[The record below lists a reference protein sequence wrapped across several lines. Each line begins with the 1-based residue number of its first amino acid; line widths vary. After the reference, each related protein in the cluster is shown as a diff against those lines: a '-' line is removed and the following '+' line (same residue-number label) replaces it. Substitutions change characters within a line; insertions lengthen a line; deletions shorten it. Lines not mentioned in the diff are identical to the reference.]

1 MGIEVLTAD
10 AQGSENLQRWAA
22 MGLPVPPSWRVG
34 REVVQDNSPESL
46 AQQLRALPRM
56 FSEDRYW
63 VLQQGPMNPD
73 SRRESLLNLDSDESL
88 AAALRSIFQREQGP
102 DHVVI
107 QALPRQQAAGVLF
120 TRHPLRQDL
129 PHMVVE
135 NIY

>member
-73 SRRESLLNLDSDESL
+73 SRILMSPWR
-88 AAALRSIFQREQGP
+88 LRC
-102 DHVVI
+102 
-107 QALPRQQAAGVLF
+107 GVF
-120 TRHPLRQDL
+120 FSVSRGRI
-129 PHMVVE
+129 MW
-135 NIY
+135 